1 MRSLIPTTMS
11 NIDLGQ
17 SGIIIAL
24 TFGSAVNYIGH
35 TGGHDGTGVQQYVE
49 FLFGKECGNNTSE
62 NNTTGTKYYPDV
74 EYAVSF
80 RSQSQQLG
88 TFISCG
94 IQAKSWHIDGDSFVA
109 NYDHFSRLG
118 TYDPSDAG
126 NNIFI
131 EYSEAYFGK
140 FSRISIEKPI
150 GSTNIRNRII
160 ITKGEGYD
168 GKT

>member
-24 TFGSAVNYIGH
+24 TAGNAANYIGA
-35 TGGHDGTGVQQYVE
+35 TGGHDGSGAQQYVE
-49 FLFGKECGNNTSE
+49 FLFGKECGNNTSA

-80 RSQSQQLG
+80 RSQSKQLT
-88 TFISCG
+88 TFVSCG
-94 IQAKSWHIDGDSFVA
+94 IQAKSWHIDSDSFTA

-131 EYSEAYFGK
+131 EYSEDYFGK
-140 FSRISIEKPI
+140 FSRISIEKALT
-150 GSTNIRNRII
+150 STNVRNRII